1 MITGLLHLHSTMRY
15 VILVLLLITLV
26 RAILNRKNSEFGVSA
41 KLGLFTM
48 ISMHLQLLI
57 GLALLLNGHWA
68 DYTVE
73 GLKRFIMMEHT
84 SMMFV
89 AIILGTLGHSLAK
102 RATDV
107 GTKFKRQIIFFG
119 ISLVVV
125 FAMIPWPF
133 MRNFDLV
140 YGWI

>member
-15 VILVLLLITLV
+15 IILALLLITLV
-26 RAILNRKNSEFGVSA
+26 RAILNRKNSEFGASA

-48 ISMHLQLLI
+48 ISMHIQLLI

-68 DYTVE
+68 EYTVE

-102 RATDV
+102 RASNV
-107 GTKFKRQIIFFG
+107 ATKFKRQIIFFG
-119 ISLVVV
+119 ISLIVV

-133 MRNFDLV
+133 MRNFDGV

>member
-15 VILVLLLITLV
+15 IILALLLITLV
-26 RAILNRKNSEFGVSA
+26 RAILNRKNSEFGASA

-48 ISMHLQLLI
+48 ISMHIQLLI

-68 DYTVE
+68 EYKVE

-89 AIILGTLGHSLAK
+89 AIILGTLGHSIAK
-102 RATDV
+102 RASNV
-107 GTKFKRQIIFFG
+107 ATKF
-119 ISLVVV
+119 
-125 FAMIPWPF
+125 
-133 MRNFDLV
+133 
-140 YGWI
+140 